1 MIHRKVLEHY
11 GCTSARLRQIFTATS
26 GKDQEI
32 RKRFEDRI
40 MSRITSGV
48 QSCAKNSK
56 IWQAVDMAMDST
68 PIQKETIPLLLWAQG
83 KIDNQTLCQQIKAC
97 GATSGCVEEVE
108 VKDAAGRVTGRELK
122 IDMPRLYEAS
132 INLIRSYVTRRLASQ
147 TARFSNLWPYFKYEP
162 RGVDLVAKLRADA
175 LSERVDVM
183 ANQYNYRHFFP
194 QTFRQ
199 HFMYSRSVVFPR
211 CAFDRVI
218 GWRAKDITQ
227 PVGKLEIESY
237 TEREGLDLV
246 APHINRVAWDRSAP
260 LANIN
265 TDTGPSY
272 IFYWDLTPYRTICDG
287 DYYNK
292 NEVAIGEEL
301 SDTFTKYGSFFN
313 YYFDPCVLTLP
324 EMKVDPSAK
333 NDRTRNMGV
342 YGIEEKDKG
351 CLIVQYYEKINPKQ
365 ECICDFPL
373 DVWVRLGVA
382 GDRTVVSAEFLTS
395 LPAAYGGLNENDDRE
410 VNPSMATELMAFQDQ
425 LTNIFSQ
432 MLMNIRAGMLQIWA
446 IDQDAL
452 DEDMKEHI
460 KRTLGA
466 KDYYS
471 EPQAFF
477 YSGEKLRSIGIQN
490 PADAPRAFLTI
501 IQAQVQTSIEVSM
514 KAIGQLL
521 ELADK
526 LLMMSPNETAQP
538 NPREVAAR
546 EITEISSS
554 TDAIKTFVSDGIDEQ
569 RAAIKRL
576 IYESLVCESTD
587 PVKVPVTD
595 RYTIETIREAGFEA
609 KGEWRPGEI
618 IPLKTPIIGQPHAL
632 MYDYFYDSRDGGD
645 RPLNSQGATI
655 MGTLLGQ
662 FMQVKPIAE
671 AFGKKR
677 LFQWA
682 NEIARMSGAPVDLK
696 LELDDQETDKM
707 PGESTEGRIA
717 KIEQVLQQL
726 AGGGQGGG
734 GIAPATAAAA
744 ATAAAEQNPMPIPE
758 QDLPMET
765 NPAALSAEAA

>member
-1 MIHRKVLEHY
+1 MIHRKVLEHT
-11 GCTSARLRQIFTATS
+11 GCTSARLREIFTSTS
-26 GKDQEI
+26 GENHKI

-40 MSRITSGV
+40 MSRITSGI
-48 QSCAKNSK
+48 QSCAKNAP
-56 IWQAVDMAMDST
+56 IWQAVDIAMDST

-83 KIDNQTLCQQIKAC
+83 KITNQALVQQIKAC
-97 GATSGCVEEVE
+97 GTTAGCVTEVE
-108 VKDAAGRVTGRELK
+108 VKDAAGVVTGRELK

-211 CAFDRVI
+211 CAFDRVT
-218 GWRAKDITQ
+218 GWRAKDITRA
-227 PVGKLEIESY
+227 VGELEIESY

-246 APHINRVAWDRSAP
+246 APHINRVFWDRSAS

-265 TDTGPSY
+265 CDNGPGY
-272 IFYWDLTPYRTICDG
+272 MAYWDLIPYRTICDG
-287 DYYNK
+287 EYYNK
-292 NEVAIGEEL
+292 YEVAIGEEL
-301 SDTFTKYGSFFN
+301 TDTFAKYGNFFG
-313 YYFDPCVLTLP
+313 YYFDPCVLKWP
-324 EMKVDPSAK
+324 DMKVDPSAA
-333 NDRTRNMGV
+333 NDRTRNMGT
-342 YGIEEKDKG
+342 YGLEEKDKG
-351 CLIVQYYEKINPKQ
+351 CLVVQYFEKINPKR
-365 ECICDFPL
+365 ECIAELPL
-373 DVWVRLGVA
+373 DVWVRFGVA
-382 GDRTVVSAEFLTS
+382 GDRTVVAAEFMTS
-395 LPAAYGGLNENDDRE
+395 IPAAYGGLNENDDRE
-410 VNPSMATELMAFQDQ
+410 VNPSMATELMAYQDQ

-452 DEDMKEHI
+452 EPDMQEHI
-460 KRTLGA
+460 KRTMKA

-477 YSGEKLRSIGIQN
+477 YSGEKLRSLGIQN
-490 PADAPRAFLTI
+490 PADAPKAFLSI
-501 IQAQVQTSIEVSM
+501 IQAEVQTSIEVSM

-569 RAAIKRL
+569 RAAVKRM

-587 PVKVPVTD
+587 EIKVPVMD

-609 KGEWRPGEI
+609 AGEWLPNEI
-618 IPLKTPIIGQPHAL
+618 VPLKTPITGKPHSL
-632 MYDYFYDSRDGGD
+632 VYDYFYDSRDGGD

-662 FMQVKPIAE
+662 FMQVEPIAK

-696 LELDDQETDKM
+696 LELDDQEQDVIG
-707 PGESTEGRIA
+707 GEGGAMEQRIG
-717 KIEQVLQQL
+717 KIEQFLEKL
-726 AGGGQGGG
+726 MAMQGGG
-734 GIAPATAAAA
+734 PPGGAAGPVAQAAGAAPV
-744 ATAAAEQNPMPIPE
+744 PMPE